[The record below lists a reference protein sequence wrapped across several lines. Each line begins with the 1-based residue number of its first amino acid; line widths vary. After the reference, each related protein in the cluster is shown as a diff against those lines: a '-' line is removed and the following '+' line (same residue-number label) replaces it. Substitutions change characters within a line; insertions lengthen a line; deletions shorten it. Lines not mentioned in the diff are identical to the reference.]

1 MCIAHF
7 SQSIRRNPQGH
18 PKPAIQVTTDPSA
31 PSEVSQG
38 PPALPKPSTS
48 ACEPYRQFIEQ
59 GLARGRNA
67 MAIWQ
72 DLVSDRGFTACYQTV
87 KRFVLKPRGTQC
99 TSDVRSLEVS
109 AAYFI
114 SFLSF
119 MSEGAFAAKLCCR
132 MRAPRQIPV
141 EGIFVFRVGV
151 FVKTNRLS
159 GHLSVWPKCAGGPLP
174 KG

>member
-1 MCIAHF
+1 MMCIAHF
-7 SQSIRRNPQGH
+7 LQSIRRNPQGH

-38 PPALPKPSTS
+38 PPALPKPSGS

-87 KRFVLKPRGTQC
+87 KRFVSKPRGT
-99 TSDVRSLEVS
+99 
-109 AAYFI
+109 
-114 SFLSF
+114 
-119 MSEGAFAAKLCCR
+119 
-132 MRAPRQIPV
+132 
-141 EGIFVFRVGV
+141 
-151 FVKTNRLS
+151 
-159 GHLSVWPKCAGGPLP
+159 
-174 KG
+174 